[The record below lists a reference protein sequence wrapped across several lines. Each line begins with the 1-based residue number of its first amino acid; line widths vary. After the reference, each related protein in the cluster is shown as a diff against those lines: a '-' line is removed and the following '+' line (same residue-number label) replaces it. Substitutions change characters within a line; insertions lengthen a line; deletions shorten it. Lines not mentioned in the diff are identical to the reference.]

1 MNKSFY
7 LKNFEADQRPQKQA
21 ENKEKLNQKSNHLF
35 IENTKRPKKGGGDQ
49 KRITEFSS
57 PPSLHK

>member
-21 ENKEKLNQKSNHLF
+21 ENKEKLNQK
-35 IENTKRPKKGGGDQ
+35 K
-49 KRITEFSS
+49 
-57 PPSLHK
+57 